1 MDDSHPLREKLD
13 PLCMEMLVAVD
24 QHDGVASTRE
34 IRDFIGVDNTTRT
47 NYRIRE
53 YLEPMGLVRVMEPE
67 FDELPVPPNELHLT
81 DDGKEFLESVDESEQ
96 EIHRDIGERLGM
108 VEEQLDGLQEQIM
121 QVQESGVSQDSDTE
135 KSGVDSGELE
145 DLQKQISKIAA
156 EVRDIK
162 QSPLFDETIQEQLD
176 VGLLASAVAKE
187 ILIDEFGEDR
197 YREIWGQKKAEL
209 DFVQLDQED

>member
-67 FDELPVPPNELHLT
+67 FDVPPNELHLT

-121 QVQESGVSQDSDTE
+121 QVRESGVSQDSDTE
-135 KSGVDSGELE
+135 KSAVGSDEIE
-145 DLQKQISKIAA
+145 NLQKQISKIAA

-162 QSPLFDETIQEQLD
+162 QSPLFDETIQKELD
-176 VGLLASAVAKE
+176 AGLIASGVAKK

-197 YREIWGQKKAEL
+197 YLEIWDQKEAEL
-209 DFVQLDQED
+209 ELLQLG